1 MNYSNNASRILTI
14 QNYCDRVKYLNSNFP
29 MAAILQSVV
38 FDLIPGM
45 ISTGFIY
52 RFYQKIEISHP
63 VYSILF
69 TNIVFTTFLSYA
81 NFAGTILI
89 MILYHFIDICPIFYL
104 FFSLNTSCPV
114 INIVSL
120 MTIAILRYYF
130 MITTKMMKVD
140 DEVDIQKIRWVALA
154 FNWSLALLLFAFRG
168 ISLIPS
174 QIIQNATNISSAII
188 FWVIS
193 FFPLK
198 INFILC
204 G

>member
-1 MNYSNNASRILTI
+1 MNDSNNASRTI
-14 QNYCDRVKYLNSNFP
+14 QNYCDTVKDINSNFP
-29 MAAILQSVV
+29 IAAILQCVV

-81 NFAGTILI
+81 NFSGTILI
-89 MILYHFIDICPIFYL
+89 MILYRFINICPIFYL

-120 MTIAILRYYF
+120 MTIAILRYHF
-130 MITTKMMKVD
+130 MITTKMMRVD
-140 DEVDIQKIRWVALA
+140 DEV
-154 FNWSLALLLFAFRG
+154 
-168 ISLIPS
+168 
-174 QIIQNATNISSAII
+174 NILS
-188 FWVIS
+188 
-193 FFPLK
+193 
-198 INFILC
+198 N
-204 G
+204 